1 MARSAVPCTFSQTGP
16 SPPAVA
22 VRLAPT
28 LGSTN
33 SAMRCPTKITGLRRV
48 QNNQLAA
55 TQSEPKCLLL
65 LVEHRAAADRELID
79 LAESDAVSDED
90 QGSIGT
96 HRKRGLRGKHWHSIS
111 LLGRLSNLGQYRHAP
126 VAWRLQNTVCIGQLR
141 GAGCFGTQVAKAPRP
156 CHAQRQYLRCAV
168 LPNPSLKRSANGSAR
183 WSSSAGPAAHFA
195 LAAQPALPLSPA

>member
-1 MARSAVPCTFSQTGP
+1 
-16 SPPAVA
+16 
-22 VRLAPT
+22 
-28 LGSTN
+28 
-33 SAMRCPTKITGLRRV
+33 MRCPTKINDLRRV
-48 QNNQLAA
+48 QNSQLAA
-55 TQSEPKCLLL
+55 TQSESQGLLFFA
-65 LVEHRAAADRELID
+65 EHRAAADRKLMD

-96 HRKRGLRGKHWHSIS
+96 HRTCGLRGKRSHSIS
-111 LLGRLSNLGQYRHAP
+111 LLGRLSNLGQHRHAP
-126 VAWRLQNTVCIGQLR
+126 VAWRLKNAVCIGQLR

-195 LAAQPALPLSPA
+195 LAAQHALPLSPA